1 MLRRLSEQDHY
12 QVLEVSYDAS
22 SDEIQ
27 SAFETARDIYSH
39 EALVSSS
46 ILSDRERRRTF
57 LRISEAYQTLIAEK
71 SRRLYNR
78 RVGIPGLRP
87 NGTSLSPTV
96 LNVEPPATLADV
108 AAREAVVESEH
119 DAADDVEASEQA
131 PVSESPPRECPLQLE
146 PAEEATG
153 AFLRA
158 AREAMGLELATI
170 SKETKIGRAMLEYIE
185 TERLDRLPAEVYLRN
200 FTRQFA
206 GCLGLDEDQ
215 VSTTYLARIHRLQE

>member
-71 SRRLYNR
+71 SRRLYDR

-119 DAADDVEASEQA
+119 DAADDVEASELRGHPERGDA
-131 PVSESPPRECPLQLE
+131 LERNRNSANPNYFSETCP
-146 PAEEATG
+146 
-153 AFLRA
+153 
-158 AREAMGLELATI
+158 
-170 SKETKIGRAMLEYIE
+170 
-185 TERLDRLPAEVYLRN
+185 
-200 FTRQFA
+200 
-206 GCLGLDEDQ
+206 
-215 VSTTYLARIHRLQE
+215 